1 MSIYLPSQIGTAT
14 NQIVFNDYTSSPV
27 YRIQTRQPQRR
38 QIREL
43 DIPVPFESGIS
54 DFETLIGQTAYIIE
68 GTMYPGSES
77 EHAAGLAALRKVASV
92 DIAQDDNLSDNGYVP
107 YQWDEFSDTKLLY
120 VKVLYVQ
127 ILESTRQGLV
137 QPFRLICKVKDPTI
151 YGADDKLASTQ
162 QATPS
167 TSTGTALYSFA
178 YPIIYG
184 ASTYS
189 VTANASNNGD
199 KATYPSSI
207 VVYGPVNSPKITN
220 GQTGEY
226 IEVAVNVPDGSV
238 LLISYDSDTLSVT
251 LDGVSKLYL
260 VTNTST
266 YFKLQPGSNPITLT
280 GSSISD
286 GAYAEVNFKDAW
298 PLS

>member
-1 MSIYLPSQIGTAT
+1 MSIFLPSQIGTDT
-14 NQIVFNDYTSSPV
+14 NQIVFNDFTASPV

-43 DIPVPFESGIS
+43 DLPIPYESGIS
-54 DFETLIGQTAYIIE
+54 DFETLIGQTAYVIE

-77 EHAAGLAALRKVASV
+77 EHAAGMARLRKVASV

-107 YQWDEFSDTKLLY
+107 YQWDEFSTTKLLY
-120 VKVLYVQ
+120 VKVMYVQ
-127 ILESTRQGLV
+127 LLESTRQGLV

-151 YGADDKLASTQ
+151 YGSTDKLASTE
-162 QATPS
+162 QASPS
-167 TSTGTALYSFA
+167 TTVGTALYSFA

-189 VTANASNNGD
+189 VTADAANDGD
-199 KATYPSSI
+199 KATYPASI

-226 IEVAVNVPDGSV
+226 IEVATNVGANEI
-238 LLISYDSDTLSVT
+238 LRITYDADTLSVT
-251 LDGVSKLYL
+251 LDGISKLHL
-260 VTNTST
+260 VTSTST
-266 YFKLQPGSNPITLT
+266 FFKLQPGSNPITLT
-280 GSSISD
+280 GSSIST